1 MKDAHRSRPYLI
13 VGLGNPGREYRWNR
27 HNAGF
32 LVLDRLAER
41 LGTRFSRLKMDAL
54 VTDVRFQDEK
64 LILAKPQTFM
74 NSSGKAVRS
83 LVNFFK
89 IPLAR
94 LLLVYDDV
102 DLSFP
107 QIRIRPA
114 GGAGG
119 QKGIRSVIQ
128 QLGSQE
134 FPRMRIG
141 IDRPPGRMPVSSYVL
156 QDFST
161 EEREIF
167 DRVRDQA
174 AEAVLLFVS
183 EGIDQA
189 MTEYNS

>member
-54 VTDVRFQDEK
+54 VTDARFQDEK

>member
-54 VTDVRFQDEK
+54 VTDARFQDEK

-102 DLSFP
+102 DLPFP

-119 QKGIRSVIQ
+119 QKGIKSVIQ

>member
-54 VTDVRFQDEK
+54 VTDARFQDEK

-102 DLSFP
+102 DLPFP

-119 QKGIRSVIQ
+119 QKGIKSVIQ
-128 QLGSQE
+128 QLSSQE